1 MKEHHTIVSVFN
13 VAIVLL
19 LVFNSAHS
27 DSRRSYE
34 EPRASSLGNW
44 KWPLNQN
51 NAMEETRSLTKMNTA
66 KNGNI
71 AFPDDH
77 AASIQPRVGSVIPS
91 CKGQS
96 YCEDVPNYPTN
107 LVKDIIAR
115 NPHLV
120 NYTSVDMID
129 MLKPR
134 LGEDSVETESFCAS
148 SEHVVLPKTAENM
161 NNEWKYILN
170 NEELKQG
177 VRIEKCI
184 NEGQRCS
191 IKYGIPMGYETTC
204 KQKFVYNQLLGLED
218 DGSVAYQHFRFPSSC
233 CCHVKFIGTSTRIGG
248 RFSSP
253 EDNSNNLK
261 H

>member
-44 KWPLNQN
+44 KWPPNQN

-71 AFPDDH
+71 AFLDDH

-120 NYTSVDMID
+120 NYSSVDMID

-191 IKYGIPMGYETTC
+191 IKYGIPMGYETIC